1 MAYDE
6 FLADRARQV
15 LKQKS
20 VYFEEKKM
28 MGGLCFM
35 VDDKMCFGL
44 DADKKTGTPR
54 LMCRVG
60 EQNYELALQKQHCR
74 QMDFTGRIMKGY
86 VYVSAEGIDTD
97 HELDYWIQLC
107 LDFNPLAKSSK
118 KKAKKK

>member
-1 MAYDE
+1 MAFDE
-6 FLADRARQV
+6 YLADRSRQV

-44 DADKKTGTPR
+44 LSDKSTGGGK

-60 EQNYELALQKQHCR
+60 PQKYEMALSRPHCSK
-74 QMDFTGRIMKGY
+74 MNFTGRTMNGF
-86 VYVSAEGIDTD
+86 VFVDAEGFDTD
-97 HELDYWIQLC
+97 TDLAYWIQLC
-107 LDFNPLAKSSK
+107 LDFNPQATRSK
-118 KKAKKK
+118 KKKK